1 MRIRKPG
8 GDAAMLDQPPS
19 ALLAPV
25 DELIDTGVLIESD
38 ERLAFRHDITR
49 DAVRASLPMSARAA
63 LDRHAADVL
72 LAAGATPVEVATQL
86 AASAEP
92 GDELAIATLLKAAEA
107 LAISDPGAA
116 ADLSRRGLELAPRKH
131 PLRGPLVAQTAL
143 LLHAAARVE
152 EASAF
157 AGHVTARGT
166 SIRAGG

>member
-1 MRIRKPG
+1 
-8 GDAAMLDQPPS
+8 MLDQPPS

-92 GDELAIATLLKAAEA
+92 GDELAIATLLKAAEVTG
-107 LAISDPGAA
+107 PR
-116 ADLSRRGLELAPRKH
+116 LSVHHE
-131 PLRGPLVAQTAL
+131 
-143 LLHAAARVE
+143 
-152 EASAF
+152 
-157 AGHVTARGT
+157 
-166 SIRAGG
+166 